1 MKLLPLILSVARNI
15 PLDRGNSCIKVDAI
29 KRIHNRDKN
38 KCLFCGWHERNDK
51 HRKVTSLTGIYD
63 DNTSSKH
70 LVTSCI
76 ICELT
81 QRLVMTGNLG
91 AGDLVYLPELSQ
103 AQLNELARAVYFAKL
118 SSIKDCLDAVEPL
131 VSYIRDERRIL
142 AAQYIGVSPF
152 NLLNLASALRERD
165 DTTYK
170 KRNEFLNPLRVW
182 PDMKYLSNVIGS
194 DWAYATTSYPPNTW
208 ESLSTQISRA

>member
-15 PLDRGNSCIKVDAI
+15 PLDRGNSYIKPATIQRV
-29 KRIHNRDKN
+29 HSRDKN
-38 KCLFCGWHERNDK
+38 HCLFCGWHERNDK
-51 HRKVTSLTGIYD
+51 HRKVSSLTGVYEEH
-63 DNTSSKH
+63 TSPTH

-118 SSIKDCLDAVEPL
+118 SNVKECLDAAEPL
-131 VSYIRDERRIL
+131 VSYISDDRRVL

-165 DTTYK
+165 DITYK
-170 KRNEFLNPLRVW
+170 KRHEFLKPLRIW
-182 PDMKYLSNVIGS
+182 PDLKYLSKVIGA
-194 DWAYATTSYPPNTW
+194 DWAYATKNYPTSTW
-208 ESLSTQISRA
+208 VSLSTQISRY